1 MWRASR
7 SAAPSAP
14 CHAAADGAPLLRFHE
29 VSKGY
34 PDGRRRIEVLERVSF
49 EIHHAEHVGVLG
61 ARRSGK
67 STLLRLAAG
76 IQAPDV
82 GRIEFEG
89 RDLGEMST
97 LQRDRLLRE
106 RIGLLASD
114 VWRPA
119 KGERAVDIVAL
130 PLVSDG
136 ATMSEAR
143 ARARKALHHTGA
155 TDYADDPAVS
165 LGIGERVRVMLAR
178 ALVRE
183 PSLLLVD
190 EPAAVP
196 SLGDREELYELLR
209 DSARRHR
216 AALVIA
222 SEDSDATRGA
232 DVLMKL
238 GYGELLQTGGEPA
251 NVLPFPPRHT
261 PRQPG
266 GLERAGS

>member
-1 MWRASR
+1 MWRAPR
-7 SAAPSAP
+7 SAAPPGPRNAI
-14 CHAAADGAPLLRFHE
+14 DGAPLLRFQE
-29 VSKGY
+29 VSKAY
-34 PDGRRRIEVLERVSF
+34 PDGRRRIEVLQRVSF
-49 EIHHAEHVGVLG
+49 EVHHAEHIGVLG
-61 ARRSGK
+61 GRRSGK

-76 IQAPDV
+76 IQAPDA

-89 RDLGEMST
+89 RDLLAMST

-119 KGERAVDIVAL
+119 KGERVVDVVAL

-143 ARARKALHHTGA
+143 CGARKALHHTGA
-155 TDYADDPAVS
+155 TDYADDPAMS
-165 LGIGERVRVMLAR
+165 LGIGERMRVMLAR
-178 ALVRE
+178 ALVRH

-196 SLGDREELYELLR
+196 SLSDREELYALLR
-209 DSARRHR
+209 ESARHYR

-232 DVLMKL
+232 AVLMKL

-261 PRQPG
+261 ARRSG
-266 GLERAGS
+266 GVEHAGS